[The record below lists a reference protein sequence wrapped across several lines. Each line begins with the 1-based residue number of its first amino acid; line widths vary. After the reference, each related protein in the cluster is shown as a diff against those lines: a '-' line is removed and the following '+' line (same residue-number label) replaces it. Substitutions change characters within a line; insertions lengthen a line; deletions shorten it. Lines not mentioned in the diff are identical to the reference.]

1 MLPNDKV
8 DAILAPYKLQLTDGG
23 TRVKSTE
30 IEFGTVGIEAIYEMM
45 FLHEV
50 SRDQALKD
58 VSALLNSM
66 KTPDPLPVKSRRK
79 RPVVVG

>member
-1 MLPNDKV
+1 MLPIEKV

-45 FLHEV
+45 FLHQV
-50 SRDQALKD
+50 PRDQALQD
-58 VSALLNSM
+58 VSTLLNVM
-66 KTPDPLPVKSRRK
+66 KKPKK
-79 RPVVVG
+79 KKVGVGT